1 MLNKVMFFLPSLGGG
16 GAERTVIQLA
26 NSFAEQGLNIHLGVC
41 DLNGD
46 KAKLLPEVS
55 PKIELV
61 NFNCGRVINS
71 ITPLK
76 MKMKAEQYDCLVAT
90 QTHTNIV
97 AGMAKKLAG
106 VQTRLIFREV
116 STPSKNIKL
125 QGIAKF
131 VLKTLVNWS
140 YPMAQQVVCVSKGVE
155 ADFREYYSYK
165 NNNLSTIYNPVLDDA
180 YFEKLKAPVTHKFF
194 NPDDLNQSNKVILA
208 VGRLTEAKNFGVLIR
223 SFKALHDQHA
233 DTRLIILGE
242 GELRAEFERLIAESG
257 LNGVVDLPGFDA
269 NPYAYFKY
277 ASLFVLSSNWE
288 GLPGVLIQALASKV
302 KVVSTDC
309 PSGPMEI
316 LEHAKFGLL
325 VECNDQA
332 GLTQAM
338 HQAIFA
344 DYVQFSE
351 TDFDAHIQQF
361 HKQTVLRQYLS
372 MMESAS

>member
-1 MLNKVMFFLPSLGGG
+1 MQKKIIFFLPTLGGG

-26 NSFAEQGLNIHLGVC
+26 NSFAEQGLDIHLAVC
-41 DLNGD
+41 NLNGE

-61 NFNCGRVINS
+61 DFNCCRVMNS

-76 MKMKAEQYDCLVAT
+76 IKMKAEKYDCLVAT
-90 QTHTNIV
+90 QTHTNII
-97 AGMAKKLAG
+97 AGIARKLAG
-106 VQTRLIFREV
+106 VKTRLIFREV

-131 VLKTLVNWS
+131 VLKSLVNWT

-155 ADFREYYSYK
+155 SDFRDYYDYK
-165 NNNLSTIYNPVLDDA
+165 KNNLSTIYNPVLEDT
-180 YFEKLKAPVTHKFF
+180 YFEKLKAPVTHQFF
-194 NPDDLNQSNKVILA
+194 NETNKVILA
-208 VGRLTEAKNFGVLIR
+208 VGRLTEAKNFGFLIR
-223 SFKALHDQHA
+223 SFKALYDQHP
-233 DTRLIILGE
+233 DTRLLILGE
-242 GELRAEFERLIAESG
+242 GELRVDFEALVAELG
-257 LNGVVDLPGFDA
+257 LKDVVDLPGFDS

-316 LEHAKFGLL
+316 LNNAKFGLL

-338 HQAIFA
+338 QKAIFA
-344 DYVQFSE
+344 DYVQYLDN
-351 TDFDAHIQQF
+351 DFEAHIHQF
-361 HKQTVLRQYLS
+361 HKQTVLKQYLR
-372 MMESAS
+372 MMESSS

>member
-26 NSFAEQGLNIHLGVC
+26 NSFAEQGLKIHLGVC
-41 DLNGD
+41 DLSGN

-61 NFNCGRVINS
+61 NFNCGRVMNS
-71 ITPLK
+71 VMPLK
-76 MKMKAEQYDCLVAT
+76 LRLQAEHYDCLVAT

-97 AGMAKKLAG
+97 AGIAKKLSG
-106 VQTRLIFREV
+106 VNTRLIFREV

-125 QGIAKF
+125 QGITKF
-131 VLKTLVNWS
+131 VLKTLVNWT
-140 YPMAQQVVCVSKGVE
+140 YPMAQQIVCVSKGVE

-165 NNNLSTIYNPVLDDA
+165 KNNLSTTYNPVLDDA
-180 YFEKLKAPVTHKFF
+180 YYEKLKVPVTHKFF
-194 NPDDLNQSNKVILA
+194 NDTNKVILA
-208 VGRLTEAKNFGVLIR
+208 VGRLTEAKNFGFLIR
-223 SFKALHDQHA
+223 SFKALHDQHP

-242 GELRAEFERLIAESG
+242 GELRTEFEALIAELS
-257 LNGVVDLPGFDA
+257 LTEVVDLPGFDS

-277 ASLFVLSSNWE
+277 VSLFVLSSNWE

-302 KVVSTDC
+302 KVVSTNC

-316 LEHAKFGLL
+316 LDDAKFGLL

-344 DYVQFSE
+344 DYVKFSHV
-351 TDFDAHIQQF
+351 DFEAHIQQF
-361 HKQTVLRQYLS
+361 HKQTVLKQYLRI
-372 MMESAS
+372 MEST

>member
-26 NSFAEQGLNIHLGVC
+26 NSFAEQGLKIHLGVC
-41 DLNGD
+41 DLSGE

-55 PKIELV
+55 AKIDLV
-61 NFNCGRVINS
+61 NFDCGRVMNS

-76 MKMKAEQYDCLVAT
+76 INMKAEQYDCVVAT

-97 AGMAKKLAG
+97 AGIAKKLAG
-106 VQTRLIFREV
+106 VQTRLILREV
-116 STPSKNIKL
+116 STPSKNMKL

-131 VLKTLVNWS
+131 VLKTLVNWT

-155 ADFREYYSYK
+155 ADFREYYAYK
-165 NNNLSTIYNPVLDDA
+165 NKNLSSIYNPVLDDT

-194 NPDDLNQSNKVILA
+194 NDSNKVILA
-208 VGRLTEAKNFGVLIR
+208 VGRLTEAKNFGFLIR
-223 SFKALHDQHA
+223 AFKALRDQHA

-242 GELRAEFERLIAESG
+242 GELRTEFETLVAELG
-257 LNGVVDLPGFDA
+257 LKDAVDLPGFDA

-309 PSGPMEI
+309 PSGPREI
-316 LEHAKFGLL
+316 LEYAKFGLL
-325 VECNDQA
+325 VECNDQI

-338 HQAIFA
+338 QKAIFA
-344 DYVQFSE
+344 EYVQYSDA
-351 TDFDAHIQQF
+351 DFTAHIQKF
-361 HKQTVLRQYLS
+361 HKHTVLKQYLS

>member
-41 DLNGD
+41 DLHGD

-55 PKIELV
+55 LKIELI
-61 NFNCGRVINS
+61 NFNCGRVMNS

-76 MKMKAEQYDCLVAT
+76 IKMKAEQYDCIVAT

-97 AGMAKKLAG
+97 AGIAKKLAG

-116 STPSKNIKL
+116 STPSKNMKL
-125 QGIAKF
+125 QGIGKF
-131 VLKTLVNWS
+131 VLKTLVNWT

-165 NNNLSTIYNPVLDDA
+165 SNNISTIYNPVLDDT

-194 NPDDLNQSNKVILA
+194 NEANKVILA
-208 VGRLTEAKNFGVLIR
+208 VGRLTEAKNFGFLIR
-223 SFKALHDQHA
+223 SFKTLHDQHA

-242 GELRAEFERLIAESG
+242 GELRTEFEALITELG
-257 LNGVVDLPGFDA
+257 LNDVVDLSGFDA

-309 PSGPMEI
+309 PSGPREI
-316 LEHAKFGLL
+316 LAEGQFGLL
-325 VECNDQA
+325 VPCDDQKA
-332 GLTQAM
+332 LSDAM
-338 HQAIFA
+338 HQAIYH
-344 DYVQFSE
+344 DYV
-351 TDFDAHIQQF
+351 TFDADAFKAHCLQF
-361 HKQTVLRQYLS
+361 HKDTVVRQYQDLL
-372 MMESAS
+372 ESKA

>member
-41 DLNGD
+41 DVTGD

-55 PKIELV
+55 PKIQLV
-61 NFNCGRVINS
+61 NFNCGRMMNS

-76 MKMKAEQYDCLVAT
+76 MKLKAEQYDCLVAT

-97 AGMAKKLAG
+97 AGIAKKLAS
-106 VQTRLIFREV
+106 VQTALIFREV
-116 STPSKNIKL
+116 STPSKNLKL

-131 VLKTLVNWS
+131 VLKTLVNWT

-155 ADFREYYSYK
+155 VDFREYYAYK

-180 YFEKLKAPVTHKFF
+180 YFEKLKAPVTHRFF
-194 NPDDLNQSNKVILA
+194 NNDNKVILA
-208 VGRLTEAKNFGVLIR
+208 VGRLTEAKNFGFLIR
-223 SFKALHDQHA
+223 SFKALYDQHPE
-233 DTRLIILGE
+233 TRLIILGE
-242 GELRAEFERLIAESG
+242 GELRAEFEALVSDLG
-257 LNGVVDLPGFDA
+257 LKDVVDLPGFDS

-316 LEHAKFGLL
+316 LDHAKFGLL
-325 VECNDQA
+325 VECNDQT

-338 HQAIFA
+338 QQAIFA
-344 DYVQFSE
+344 DYVYYSE
-351 TDFDAHIQQF
+351 ADFEAHIQQF
-361 HKQTVLRQYLS
+361 HKATVLQQYLN
-372 MMESAS
+372 MMESAT

>member
-1 MLNKVMFFLPSLGGG
+1 MLKKVMFFLPSLGGG

-61 NFNCGRVINS
+61 NFACGRVMNS

-76 MKMKAEQYDCLVAT
+76 LGLQAEQYDCLVAT

-97 AGMAKKLAG
+97 AGIAKKLAG
-106 VQTRLIFREV
+106 VNTRLIFREV
-116 STPSKNIKL
+116 STPSKNLKV

-131 VLKTLVNWS
+131 VLKTLVNWT
-140 YPMAQQVVCVSKGVE
+140 YPKAQQVVCVSKGVE
-155 ADFREYYSYK
+155 ADFREYYGYK
-165 NNNLSTIYNPVLDDA
+165 KNNLSTIYNPVLDDA
-180 YFEKLKAPVTHKFF
+180 YFAKLEAPVSHRFF
-194 NPDDLNQSNKVILA
+194 NDTNKVILA
-208 VGRLTEAKNFGVLIR
+208 VGRLTEAKNFGFLIR

-242 GELRAEFERLIAESG
+242 GELRAEFETLIADLG
-257 LNGVVDLPGFDA
+257 LKDVVDLPGFDS

-302 KVVSTDC
+302 KVVSTNC

-316 LEHAKFGLL
+316 LHHAQFGLL

-332 GLTQAM
+332 GLTQAI
-338 HQAIFA
+338 QKAIFE
-344 DYVQFSE
+344 DYVSYSDR
-351 TDFDAHIQQF
+351 DFEAHIQQF
-361 HKQTVLRQYLS
+361 HKETVLKQYLH

>member
-1 MLNKVMFFLPSLGGG
+1 MLNKVIFFLPSLGGG

-41 DLNGD
+41 DVTGE
-46 KAKLLPEVS
+46 KSKLLLEVS

-61 NFNCGRVINS
+61 NFNCGRVMNS

-76 MKMKAEQYDCLVAT
+76 MKLKAEQYDCLVAT

-97 AGMAKKLAG
+97 AGIAKKLAG
-106 VQTRLIFREV
+106 VKTALIFREV
-116 STPSKNIKL
+116 STPSKNLKL
-125 QGIAKF
+125 QGVSKF
-131 VLKTLVNWS
+131 ILKTLVNWT

-165 NNNLSTIYNPVLDDA
+165 KNNLSTIYNPVLDDA
-180 YFEKLKAPVTHKFF
+180 YFEKLKVPVTHRFF
-194 NPDDLNQSNKVILA
+194 NNDNKVILA
-208 VGRLTEAKNFGVLIR
+208 VGRLTEAKNFGFLIH
-223 SFKALHDQHA
+223 SFKALYDQHSE
-233 DTRLIILGE
+233 TRLIILGE
-242 GELRAEFERLIAESG
+242 GELRAEFEALVSDLG
-257 LNGVVDLPGFDA
+257 LKDVVDLPGFDS

-316 LEHAKFGLL
+316 LDHAKFGLL

-338 HQAIFA
+338 QQAIFA
-344 DYVQFSE
+344 DYVHYSE
-351 TDFDAHIQQF
+351 ADFEAHIQQF
-361 HKQTVLRQYLS
+361 HKATVLKQYLN
-372 MMESAS
+372 MMESAT

>member
-41 DLNGD
+41 DVTGD

-55 PKIELV
+55 SKIQLV
-61 NFNCGRVINS
+61 NFNCGRVMNS

-76 MKMKAEQYDCLVAT
+76 MKLKAEHYDCLVAT

-97 AGMAKKLAG
+97 AGIAKKLAG
-106 VQTRLIFREV
+106 VQTALIFREV
-116 STPSKNIKL
+116 STPSKNLKL
-125 QGIAKF
+125 QGLAKF
-131 VLKTLVNWS
+131 VLKTLVNWT

-155 ADFREYYSYK
+155 TDFREYYSYK

-180 YFEKLKAPVTHKFF
+180 YFEKLKAPVTHRFF
-194 NPDDLNQSNKVILA
+194 DGHNKVILA
-208 VGRLTEAKNFGVLIR
+208 VGRLTEAKNFGFLIR
-223 SFKALHDQHA
+223 SFKALHDQHSE
-233 DTRLIILGE
+233 TRLIILGE
-242 GELRAEFERLIAESG
+242 GELRTEFEALVSDLG
-257 LNGVVDLPGFDA
+257 LKDVVDLPGFDT

-277 ASLFVLSSNWE
+277 SSLFVLSSNWE

-316 LEHAKFGLL
+316 LDHAKFGLL

-338 HQAIFA
+338 QQAIFA
-344 DYVQFSE
+344 DYVRYQE
-351 TDFDAHIQQF
+351 ADFEAHIQKF
-361 HKQTVLRQYLS
+361 HKATVLKQYLN
-372 MMESAS
+372 MMESAT

>member
-1 MLNKVMFFLPSLGGG
+1 MKKIIFLLPSLGGG

-26 NSFAEQGLNIHLGVC
+26 NSFAAQGLNIHLAVC
-41 DLNGD
+41 NLNGE

-55 PKIELV
+55 PKIELI
-61 NFNCGRVINS
+61 NFNCGRVMNG

-76 MKMKAEQYDCLVAT
+76 LRMQTEQYDCLVAT

-97 AGMAKKLAG
+97 AGIAKKLSG
-106 VQTRLIFREV
+106 VNTRLIFREV
-116 STPSKNIKL
+116 STPSKNIKR

-131 VLKTLVNWS
+131 VLKSLVNWT

-155 ADFREYYSYK
+155 ADFRDYYGYKK
-165 NNNLSTIYNPVLDDA
+165 NNLTTIYNPVLDDS
-180 YFEKLKAPVTHKFF
+180 YFEKLTAPAAHKFF
-194 NPDDLNQSNKVILA
+194 NETNKVILA
-208 VGRLTEAKNFGVLIR
+208 VGRLTEAKNFGFLIR
-223 SFKALHDQHA
+223 SFKALHDQHP

-242 GELRAEFERLIAESG
+242 GELRAEFEALITE
-257 LNGVVDLPGFDA
+257 LVLTEVVDLPGFDS

-302 KVVSTDC
+302 KVVSTNC

-316 LEHAKFGLL
+316 LDDAKFGLL

-344 DYVQFSE
+344 DYVKFSHV
-351 TDFDAHIQQF
+351 DFEAHIQQF
-361 HKQTVLRQYLS
+361 HKQAVQKQYLRI
-372 MMESAS
+372 MESTS

>member
-41 DLNGD
+41 DVTDD

-55 PKIELV
+55 PKIQLV
-61 NFNCGRVINS
+61 NFNCGRVMNS
-71 ITPLK
+71 IKPLK
-76 MKMKAEQYDCLVAT
+76 MKLKVEQYDCLVAT

-97 AGMAKKLAG
+97 AGIAKKLAG
-106 VQTRLIFREV
+106 VNTRLIFREV
-116 STPSKNIKL
+116 STPSKNMKL
-125 QGIAKF
+125 QGFAKF
-131 VLKTLVNWS
+131 VLKTLVDWT
-140 YPMAQQVVCVSKGVE
+140 YPMAQQVICVSKGVE
-155 ADFREYYSYK
+155 TDFREYYAYK
-165 NNNLSTIYNPVLDDA
+165 KNNLSTIYNPVLDDA
-180 YFEKLKAPVTHKFF
+180 YFEKLKAPVIHRFF
-194 NPDDLNQSNKVILA
+194 NSNPLNQTNKVILA
-208 VGRLTEAKNFGVLIR
+208 VGRLTEAKNFGFLIR

-242 GELRAEFERLIAESG
+242 GELRTEFEALVSG
-257 LNGVVDLPGFDA
+257 LGLKDVVDLPGFDS

-302 KVVSTDC
+302 KVVSTNC

-316 LEHAKFGLL
+316 LETSKFGLL

-338 HQAIFA
+338 QQAIFS
-344 DYVQFSE
+344 DYVQYSVA
-351 TDFDAHIQQF
+351 DFEAHIQQF
-361 HKQTVLRQYLS
+361 HKATVLKQYLN
-372 MMESAS
+372 MMESAE

>member
-1 MLNKVMFFLPSLGGG
+1 MQKKVIFLLPSLGGG

-26 NSFAEQGLNIHLGVC
+26 NSFAEQGLQIHLGVC
-41 DLNGD
+41 DLEGE
-46 KAKLLPEVS
+46 KAKLLPEISSKV
-55 PKIELV
+55 ELV
-61 NFNCGRVINS
+61 NLNCGRVMKS

-76 MKMKAEQYDCLVAT
+76 IKMRTEHYDCLVAT

-97 AGMAKKLAG
+97 AGIAKKLAG
-106 VQTRLIFREV
+106 VNTRLIFREV
-116 STPSKNIKL
+116 STPSKNMKL

-131 VLKTLVNWS
+131 VLKTLVNWT

-155 ADFREYYSYK
+155 ADFREYYGYKK
-165 NNNLSTIYNPVLDDA
+165 NNLVTIYNPVLDDA
-180 YFEKLKAPVTHKFF
+180 YFEKLKMSVAHQFF
-194 NPDDLNQSNKVILA
+194 NENNKVILA
-208 VGRLTEAKNFGVLIR
+208 VGRLTEAKNFGFLIR
-223 SFKALHDQHA
+223 SFKALHDQHP

-242 GELRAEFERLIAESG
+242 GELRAEFEALITELV
-257 LNGVVDLPGFDA
+257 LNEVVDLPGFHS

-302 KVVSTDC
+302 KVVSTNC

-316 LEHAKFGLL
+316 LDNAKFGLL
-325 VECNDQA
+325 VECNDQE

-344 DYVQFSE
+344 DYVKFSHV
-351 TDFDAHIQQF
+351 DFEAHIQQF
-361 HKQTVLRQYLS
+361 HKQTVLKQYLRI
-372 MMESAS
+372 MESTS

>member
-26 NSFAEQGLNIHLGVC
+26 NSFAEQGLKIHLGVC
-41 DLNGD
+41 DLNDD

-55 PKIELV
+55 SKIELV

-76 MKMKAEQYDCLVAT
+76 IKMKAEQYDCLVST

-97 AGMAKKLAG
+97 AGIAKKLAG
-106 VQTRLIFREV
+106 VATRLIFREV
-116 STPSKNIKL
+116 STPSKNMKL

-131 VLKTLVNWS
+131 VLKTLVNWT

-155 ADFREYYSYK
+155 ADFREYYGYK
-165 NNNLSTIYNPVLDDA
+165 NNNLSTIYNPVLDGA
-180 YFEKLKAPVTHKFF
+180 YFEKLKAPVTHKF
-194 NPDDLNQSNKVILA
+194 LNGDNKVILA
-208 VGRLTEAKNFGVLIR
+208 VGRLTEAKNFSFLIR
-223 SFKALHDQHA
+223 SFKALHDQHPE
-233 DTRLIILGE
+233 TRLLILGE
-242 GELRAEFERLIAESG
+242 GELRAEFEALVVDLG
-257 LNGVVDLPGFDA
+257 LKDVVDLPGFDA

-302 KVVSTDC
+302 KVVSTNC
-309 PSGPMEI
+309 PSGQMEI
-316 LEHAKFGLL
+316 LEHSKFGLL

-338 HQAIFA
+338 RQAIFA
-344 DYVQFSE
+344 DYVQYKE
-351 TDFDAHIQQF
+351 ADFEAHIQQF
-361 HKQTVLRQYLS
+361 HKQTVLKQYLR
-372 MMESAS
+372 MMESAA

>member
-1 MLNKVMFFLPSLGGG
+1 MLSKVMFFLPSLGGG

-26 NSFAEQGLNIHLGVC
+26 NSFAEQGLNIHLAVC
-41 DLNGD
+41 NLNGE

-55 PKIELV
+55 PKIELI
-61 NFNCGRVINS
+61 NLNCGRVMNG

-76 MKMKAEQYDCLVAT
+76 LRLQAEQYDCLIAT

-97 AGMAKKLAG
+97 AGIAKKLAG
-106 VQTRLIFREV
+106 VNTRLIFREV

-131 VLKTLVNWS
+131 VLKCLVNWT

-155 ADFREYYSYK
+155 ADFRDYYGYK
-165 NNNLSTIYNPVLDDA
+165 KNNLSTIYNPVLDDA
-180 YFEKLKAPVTHKFF
+180 YFEKLKVPVAHKFF
-194 NPDDLNQSNKVILA
+194 NETNKVILA
-208 VGRLTEAKNFGVLIR
+208 VGRLTEAKNFGFLIR
-223 SFKALHDQHA
+223 SFKALQDQHP

-242 GELRAEFERLIAESG
+242 GELRTEFEALVAELS
-257 LNGVVDLPGFDA
+257 LKDVVDLPGFDS

-277 ASLFVLSSNWE
+277 AALFVLSSTWE

-316 LEHAKFGLL
+316 LDNSKFGLL
-325 VECNDQA
+325 VQCNDQA
-332 GLTQAM
+332 GLTHAM
-338 HQAIFA
+338 QQAIFA
-344 DYVQFSE
+344 DYVQYKE
-351 TDFDAHIQQF
+351 ADFTAHIQQF
-361 HKQTVLRQYLS
+361 HKQTVLKQYLN

>member
-1 MLNKVMFFLPSLGGG
+1 MLNKVIFFLPSLGGG

-41 DLNGD
+41 DVTGE
-46 KAKLLPEVS
+46 KSKLLLEVS

-61 NFNCGRVINS
+61 NFNCGRVMNS

-76 MKMKAEQYDCLVAT
+76 MKLKAEQYDCLVAT

-97 AGMAKKLAG
+97 AGIAKKLAG
-106 VQTRLIFREV
+106 VKTALIFREV
-116 STPSKNIKL
+116 STPSKNLKL
-125 QGIAKF
+125 QGVSKF
-131 VLKTLVNWS
+131 ILKTLVNWT

-165 NNNLSTIYNPVLDDA
+165 KNNLSTIYNPVLDDA
-180 YFEKLKAPVTHKFF
+180 YFEKLKVPVTHRFF
-194 NPDDLNQSNKVILA
+194 NNDNKVILA
-208 VGRLTEAKNFGVLIR
+208 VGRLTEAKNFGFLIS
-223 SFKALHDQHA
+223 SFKDLHDQHPE
-233 DTRLIILGE
+233 TRLLILGE
-242 GELRAEFERLIAESG
+242 GELRAEFESLVAD
-257 LNGVVDLPGFDA
+257 LDLKDVVDLPGFDA

-316 LEHAKFGLL
+316 LDHAKFGLL

-338 HQAIFA
+338 QQAIFA
-344 DYVQFSE
+344 DYVHYSE
-351 TDFDAHIQQF
+351 ADFEAHIQQF
-361 HKQTVLRQYLS
+361 HKATVLKQYLN
-372 MMESAS
+372 MMESAT